1 MRILLVGGSG
11 QLGRSLQDVK
21 WPSNY
26 NLLIPSRSEL
36 DIASRDAVE
45 TYLEIHRPD
54 AIINAAAW
62 TDVVGAEAHP
72 EECFN
77 INTHGVENLVR
88 CSVDNR
94 VILIHISTDYVFD
107 GKKENPYDEADAPN
121 PLNVYGKS
129 KLAAEEVIQNSG
141 KSQFY
146 IIRTSWLYSKYGKN
160 FVKSIAHK
168 AHSEEAAT
176 ITDDQFGS
184 PTSAQDLAQ
193 GIASILSQ
201 KPPFGLY
208 HFSNA
213 GSISWYEFG
222 KKIYELTNTDLIKV
236 SPRNSKLDAVVR
248 PVRSTFKLTKW
259 QNANLTKVVNWE
271 DSLRRDLPEILS
283 QLRGDET
290 SA

>member
-62 TDVVGAEAHP
+62 TDVVGAESHP
-72 EECFN
+72 AECFN
-77 INTHGVENLVR
+77 VNTHGVENLVR
-88 CSVDNR
+88 CSANSA

-107 GKKENPYDEADAPN
+107 GNRENSYDETDTPN

-129 KLAAEEVIQNSG
+129 KLAAESVIQNSG

-168 AHSEEAAT
+168 AISKEQAT

-184 PTSAQDLAQ
+184 PTSAQDLAE
-193 GIASILSQ
+193 GIATILS
-201 KPPFGLY
+201 KNPSFGLY
-208 HFSNA
+208 HFSNS
-213 GSISWYEFG
+213 GTISWYEFG
-222 KKIYELTNTDLIKV
+222 KKIYELTNTDLENV
-236 SPRNSKLDAVVR
+236 SPRSSKLDAVVR
-248 PVRSTFKLTKW
+248 PVRSAFELTKW
-259 QNANLTKVVNWE
+259 QNANLTEVIYWE

-283 QLRGDET
+283 QIRGDEI